1 MSKLFSDPVY
11 KDMSESEDGW
21 LELAIEPFRFK
32 LNDQLAQLPERT
44 EFGIDFFLKFMSKDY
59 YDSSYG
65 SPIYTSV
72 LIEAL
77 MKEAGLNDLD
87 RSELSIAKDLFE
99 LEHTEIPITLDLN
112 SKTLT
117 APIVLLKKKD
127 RFDDIEIQEIAGNL
141 ALTHLRLRDQR
152 NKHDRS
158 SMVSRMNE
166 IMDLIGV
173 AEARQSRSIRTKSAA
188 IKKRLRTIFKE
199 DEWRVRNA
207 DILINAAKWI
217 ESYCSFGSQHALMNF
232 TRLKCM
238 THKDNPIYSM
248 EEIS

>member
-1 MSKLFSDPVY
+1 MSKLFSDPIY

-21 LELAIEPFRFK
+21 LELAIEPFRFR
-32 LNDQLAQLPERT
+32 LNEQLSQLPERN
-44 EFGIDFFLKFMSKDY
+44 EFGIDFFLKFMSNDY

-65 SPIYTSV
+65 VSLYTLT

-77 MKEAGLNDLD
+77 MKEAGLDKLD
-87 RSELSIAKDLFE
+87 RNELSVAKDLFE
-99 LEHTEIPITLDLN
+99 LEEAAQITLDLSN
-112 SKTLT
+112 ETLS

-127 RFDDIEIQEIAGNL
+127 RFDDLEVQEIAGNL
-141 ALTHLRLRDQR
+141 ALAHINLGDPR

-158 SMVSRMNE
+158 TMISRMNE

-173 AEARQSRSIRTKSAA
+173 TGARQSRSVRTKKHE
-188 IKKRLRTIFKE
+188 ITKRLRTIFKE
-199 DEWRVRNA
+199 DEWRIRNA
-207 DILINAAKWI
+207 EIMINAAKWI
-217 ESYCSFGSQHALMNF
+217 ESYCSWGSQHALMNF

-238 THKDNPIYSM
+238 THKGNPIYSM